1 MAMDVRGGIHMV
13 FSRLLHD
20 PLPDA
25 DTVRRPGVW
34 AGLLLDAYS
43 CMQHSRHTAVDR
55 LHDRRAGLSC
65 FQLPMLPHCG
75 GISADI
81 PEPMRMDIAD
91 PGRNSSSVR
100 MIGFADWNQ
109 TASILLNTYIPA
121 HFQDHHSRT

>member
-1 MAMDVRGGIHMV
+1 MV
-13 FSRLLHD
+13 FSRLFHN
-20 PLPDA
+20 PFIDA

-43 CMQHSRHTAVDR
+43 CMQHRRHTAVDR
-55 LHDRRAGLSC
+55 MHDRRSC
-65 FQLPMLPHCG
+65 FRYFQMPVLPHRG

-81 PEPMRMDIAD
+81 PVPMRMDIAD
-91 PGRNSSSVR
+91 LERNSSSVS
-100 MIGFADWNQ
+100 MIGFAGWKQ